1 MKDYGI
7 YNAGIVGG
15 ARSGGI
21 RGVSRYNDSGS
32 VRLMKDSAIA
42 SGCAFLESEL
52 EKREPKVR
60 EPLSSI
66 TYTRD
71 VPIKV
76 GGGWVE
82 YVSALNIDFGA
93 TGGSEDGPVSAPGAN
108 GSPIV
113 QMNLEKDIFG
123 THVFSEILRV
133 PFVDMQRMQV
143 TGKSLD
149 ALLSDGVRLTYD
161 KHMDA
166 NAYVGMARYGT
177 TGLLNNANVTSAY
190 VANNSAGTSRA
201 WSSKSADEILADVN
215 SAITAVWAAGGY
227 DLSALPNHILI
238 PHEQYTIIATTKVSG
253 QADKSI
259 LEFLL
264 DNNIAK
270 RNGGNLVIAGC
281 PWCKGKGASSSDRMV
296 VYCHNER
303 FLAMEELVPLTRT
316 MTQPNVEALAY
327 DSVYMANVSELE
339 MFYTQTIRYYDGI

>member
-1 MKDYGI
+1 MKNYGTFS
-7 YNAGIVGG
+7 AGVVGAG
-15 ARSGGI
+15 AAGGI
-21 RGVSRYNDSGS
+21 SGIARFNDSRS

-42 SGCAFLESEL
+42 SGCAYLESEL

-82 YVSALNIDFGA
+82 YVSALNIDFGV
-93 TGGSEDGPVSAPGAN
+93 TGGSENGPVTASGAN

-113 QMNLEKDIFG
+113 QMNLEKDTFG
-123 THVFSEILRV
+123 THVFSTILRV
-133 PFVDMQRMQV
+133 PFVDSQRMQV

-149 ALLSDGVRLTYD
+149 ALLSDGVRLVYD

-166 NAYVGMARYGT
+166 NAYVGMSQYGT
-177 TGLLNNANVTSAY
+177 KGLLNNSNVTAAY
-190 VANNSAGTSRA
+190 VANNAAGTSRA
-201 WSSKSADEILADVN
+201 WSAKSADEILADVN
-215 SAITAVWAAGGY
+215 SAIVAVWAAGGY
-227 DLSALPNHILI
+227 DLSALPNHIII
-238 PHEQYTIIATTKVSG
+238 PHEQYNIIATTKVSG
-253 QADKSI
+253 QADKTI

-281 PWCKGKGASSSDRMV
+281 PLCKGAGASSSDRMV

-303 FLAMEELVPLTRT
+303 FLAMEELVPLHRA

-327 DSVYMANVSELE
+327 DSVYMANISELE
-339 MFYTQTIRYYDGI
+339 LFYTQTIRYYDGI

>member
-1 MKDYGI
+1 MKDYGTFD
-7 YNAGIVGG
+7 AGIVGAKG
-15 ARSGGI
+15 NGISSIARFSDGK
-21 RGVSRYNDSGS
+21 S
-32 VRLMKDSAIA
+32 VRPFKDAAIA
-42 SGCAFLESEL
+42 NGGAFLVSEL
-52 EKREPKVR
+52 EKRDPKIR
-60 EPLSSI
+60 EPLTSV

-82 YVSALNIDFGA
+82 YVSALNIDFGV
-93 TGGSEDGPVSAPGAN
+93 TGGSGNGTVSAPGAN

-113 QMNLEKDIFG
+113 QMNLGKDTFG

-133 PFVDMQRMQV
+133 PFVDMQRQQI

-149 ALLSDGVRLTYD
+149 ALLTDGIRLAYD

-166 NAYVGMARYGT
+166 NAYVGLSAYGT
-177 TGLLNNANVTSAY
+177 KGLLNNSSVTAGY
-190 VANNSAGTSRA
+190 VAAGAGASRA
-201 WSSKSADEILADVN
+201 WSAKTADEILADVN
-215 SAITAVWAAGGY
+215 GALIAVWGAAQY
-227 DLSALPNHILI
+227 DLSAMPNHIII
-238 PHEQYTIIATTKVSG
+238 PHAQYNLIATTKVS
-253 QADKSI
+253 QYADKTI

-270 RNGGNLVIAGC
+270 RNGKPLEIAAC
-281 PWCKGKGASSSDRMV
+281 PWCAGAGAGSSDRMV

-303 FLAMEELVPLTRT
+303 FLALEELVPLSRT

-339 MFYTQTIRYYDGI
+339 VFYTQTIRYYDGI

>member
-1 MKDYGI
+1 MKNYGTF
-7 YNAGIVGG
+7 NAGVIGNK
-15 ARSGGI
+15 A
-21 RGVSRYNDSGS
+21 GVSGIARFNDSGT
-32 VRLMKDSAIA
+32 VRHFNDSAIA
-42 SGCAFLESEL
+42 SGCSFLISEL
-52 EKREPKVR
+52 EKRDPRIR

-82 YVSALNIDFGA
+82 YVSAMNIDFGV
-93 TGGSEDGPVSAPGAN
+93 TGGSENGPVSAPGAN

-113 QMNLEKDIFG
+113 QMNLEKDTFG
-123 THVFSEILRV
+123 AHVFSTILRV

-166 NAYVGMARYGT
+166 NAYVGLSRYGT
-177 TGLLNNANVTSAY
+177 KGLLNNASVTAAY
-190 VANNSAGTSRA
+190 VANNAAGTSRTWA
-201 WSSKSADEILADVN
+201 NKTADEILNDVN
-215 SAITAVWAAGGY
+215 AGILAVWQAGGY
-227 DLSALPNHILI
+227 DLAAMPNHILL
-238 PHEQYTIIATTKVSG
+238 PHAQYNLIATTKVS
-253 QADKSI
+253 QYADKTI

-264 DNNIAK
+264 DNNLAK

-281 PWCKGKGASSSDRMV
+281 PWCAGAGASSSDRMV

-303 FLAMEELVPLTRT
+303 FLAMEELVPLART

-327 DSVYMANVSELE
+327 DSVYMANISELE
-339 MFYTQTIRYYDGI
+339 VFYTQTIRYYDGI